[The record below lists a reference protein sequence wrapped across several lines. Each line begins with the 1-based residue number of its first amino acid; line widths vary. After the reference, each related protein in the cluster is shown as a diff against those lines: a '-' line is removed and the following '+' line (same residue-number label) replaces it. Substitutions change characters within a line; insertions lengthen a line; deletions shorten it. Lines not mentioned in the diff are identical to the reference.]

1 VKAAASF
8 ALLTMAAAAAAAPPA
23 PGAPAAPIGRVVG
36 VRLQAQNAPSLD
48 ALTTAS
54 SIVVL
59 VDGVPGADCALAIS
73 STAAVVQPAPF
84 QVGSQGGFPAS
95 RKLGTYLRGTHEVVV
110 APAQMGAVPACAGL
124 PRSLTIKVQ

>member
-1 VKAAASF
+1 MKRLACL
-8 ALLTMAAAAAAAPPA
+8 ALLGAATLPA
-23 PGAPAAPIGRVVG
+23 VAQPVPGAPVARVVG

-59 VDGVPGADCALAIS
+59 VDGMPGADCALAIS

-84 QVGSQGGFPAS
+84 QIGSQGGFPAS

-110 APAQMGAVPACAGL
+110 APAQIGAVPACAGL
-124 PRSLTIKVQ
+124 PRSVTIKVQ